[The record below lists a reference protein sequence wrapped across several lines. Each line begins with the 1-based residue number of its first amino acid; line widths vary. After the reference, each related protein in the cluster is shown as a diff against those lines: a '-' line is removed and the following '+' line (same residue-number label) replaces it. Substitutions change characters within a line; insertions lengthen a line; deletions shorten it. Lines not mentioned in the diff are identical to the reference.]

1 VQIEKKYKLEKAVS
15 TDENR
20 EALVNISVTRRHAT
34 ACDGKILAI
43 VPVQVEKGD
52 EVGWLTPDALKL
64 ARKAGPRGF
73 DTIRIGLN
81 GTQELQDGSTIKRPS
96 YKEIKPP
103 KMLQILLHAHRGRTF
118 RVGINASMLKS
129 LSEALGSEEIVLE
142 FGSPTETI
150 LVHPVHHE
158 AGVCGVLMPVRLNDK
173 ERK

>member
-1 VQIEKKYKLEKAVS
+1 MQIEKKYKLEKAVS

-20 EALVNISVTRRHAT
+20 EALVNISVTRRHAI

-43 VPVQVEKGD
+43 VPVQVEEGD

-103 KMLQILLHAHRGRTF
+103 KMLQILLHAHRGRTL
-118 RVGINASMLKS
+118 RIGINAGMLKD
-129 LSEALGSEEIVLE
+129 LADALGTEEVILE
-142 FGSPTETI
+142 FSTPEEAI
-150 LVHPVHHE
+150 LVRPLHHE
-158 AGVCGVLMPVRLNDK
+158 EGVRGVLMPVRINEK
-173 ERK
+173 RRN

>member
-1 VQIEKKYKLEKAVS
+1 MQIEKKYKLEKAVS

-43 VPVQVEKGD
+43 VPVQVEEGD

-118 RVGINASMLKS
+118 RIGINASMLKS

-158 AGVCGVLMPVRLNDK
+158 EGVCGVLMPVRLNNK